1 MSYKY
6 KMMYKSFSTI
16 DLGCFKYTKNRL
28 IRLSI
33 LSPMYR
39 HLETGISSTP
49 GSKSLHL
56 KKKKK
61 TTISINVEK
70 CALLPFS
77 GANLMNFPVNAV
89 YVRWGYVLSAI

>member
-1 MSYKY
+1 
-6 KMMYKSFSTI
+6 MYKSFSTR
-16 DLGCFKYTKNRL
+16 DLGCFKYTKDRL

-56 KKKKK
+56 KKK
-61 TTISINVEK
+61 IYRFYQCREM
-70 CALLPFS
+70 CPFAFLS
-77 GANLMNFPVNAV
+77 GANLMNFPVNAKSMWDGV
-89 YVRWGYVLSAI
+89 TFYLLFS